1 MLHTQMRA
9 NVDSAKGKVRCT
21 RDVERVTEGAWMQHL
36 MCVWQLTRES
46 MSLSGE
52 RNNAFV

>member
-1 MLHTQMRA
+1 MRA